1 MKIKLQKLKKR
12 VFYLFL
18 IIFFIMMQKMNDT
31 NIAYVRLLIYD
42 YCIKNIS
49 EDLKIYG
56 KTYSK
61 VIESFNNFKDVS
73 KLKKTFESEIM
84 KGLFPENIKNT
95 CFVSKKNKTE
105 RLYFYGNLM
114 NIFIS
119 KNGFVSIQIINPI
132 EKNKFYE
139 ESNNLEF
146 NKCLYAVASIM
157 HLIDDDLDENT
168 NIVSFLD
175 D

>member
-1 MKIKLQKLKKR
+1 MLK
-12 VFYLFL
+12 
-18 IIFFIMMQKMNDT
+18 KMND
-31 NIAYVRLLIYD
+31 NNVEDVRLLIYK

-49 EDLKIYG
+49 RDLKIYG
-56 KTYSK
+56 KTYSE

-73 KLKKTFESEIM
+73 KLKETFESEIM
-84 KGLFPENIKNT
+84 KGLLLENLKNT
-95 CFVSKKNKTE
+95 CFISKKNKTE
-105 RLYFYGNLM
+105 NERLYFYANLI

-119 KNGFVSIQIINPI
+119 KDGVVSIQIIKPT
-132 EKNKFYE
+132 EKEKFYE
-139 ESNNLEF
+139 DSHNLEY
-146 NKCLYAVASIM
+146 NKCLYALASIM